1 MPLFFDRMQR
11 HLHQATGVRVKS
23 VFAPPTQSEGAN
35 GDMRMHNGVLYIKD
49 GNIWYRFPSTT
60 AQTVTKL
67 IDETGGTVSQTL
79 SDAAGGTYPTDEEF
93 ANALAS
99 LSAKI
104 NEIIVLLQLNV
115 KSV

>member
-1 MPLFFDRMQR
+1 MNRFLRGLSSRKGDKI
-11 HLHQATGVRVKS
+11 KS
-23 VFAPPTQSEGAN
+23 VLRAPLRNEGN
-35 GDMRMHNGVLYIKD
+35 DGDMQIYNGRLYIKD

-79 SDAAGGTYPTDEEF
+79 SDAVGYAYPTDEEF

-104 NEIIVLLQLNV
+104 NEIIELLQLNV